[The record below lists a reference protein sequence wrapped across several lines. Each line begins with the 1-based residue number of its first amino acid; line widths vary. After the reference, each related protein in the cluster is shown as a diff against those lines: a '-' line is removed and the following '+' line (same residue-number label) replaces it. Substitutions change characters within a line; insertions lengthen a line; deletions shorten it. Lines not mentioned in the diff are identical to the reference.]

1 MNKRTD
7 STQKEE
13 KHTTTTANQE
23 QISHQLIV
31 GSIKEQSDNMIALS
45 SSTLLEINI
54 DLEDMVLIQ
63 RGDCRTIGII
73 VQDEKYPHGHV
84 RINRTTRYNLNVHF
98 NDIINMQLCE
108 DIDDGQKTCVSPF
121 KETTQGISIDL
132 LEVYLTPYFAANYNR
147 PVHKEKSYC
156 IVGEKTV
163 IHLDG
168 ESIER
173 TEEEGLINYISY
185 QDVGGASKQLKK
197 ITGLVELSLRYAHL
211 FKTTG
216 FEPPRALLYGPRGVG
231 KRLMARG
238 IANETGANFILIDGM
253 RITSESDGEREVIL
267 SEAFEEAN
275 YVDYPGEISLK
286 QIYGTF
292 NRAMLKKFNNIKSSA
307 DLLTNAMVECFL
319 LTQEQFTVDQQPH
332 YVRGINEAIRNVQNL
347 NGEEL
352 IRFWAH
358 EVLHLFHD
366 RLIYDYERQW
376 TEKAID
382 EDELRQYIQGRLKTY
397 YEEEVGIQLV
407 IFNLVLDQ
415 VSTIDRVFRQPQ
427 GHLLLIGLS
436 GTGKATLCRFVRNKY
451 TAPGFNDDLRQLL
464 RRSGCKREKIVF
476 LLDESNVMDSS
487 FLERI
492 NTVLANSEVP
502 GLFEGDE
509 YSALLNLSSRS
520 TKHLPDQA
528 ASASSYHPNAGSV
541 TPTQSPIRSMNPSLS
556 KQHSQSST
564 VSLAPQ

>member
-1 MNKRTD
+1 
-7 STQKEE
+7 
-13 KHTTTTANQE
+13 
-23 QISHQLIV
+23 
-31 GSIKEQSDNMIALS
+31 
-45 SSTLLEINI
+45 
-54 DLEDMVLIQ
+54 MVQ
-63 RGDCRTIGII
+63 
-73 VQDEKYPHGHV
+73 
-84 RINRTTRYNLNVHF
+84 
-98 NDIINMQLCE
+98 
-108 DIDDGQKTCVSPF
+108 
-121 KETTQGISIDL
+121 
-132 LEVYLTPYFAANYNR
+132 
-147 PVHKEKSYC
+147 
-156 IVGEKTV
+156 
-163 IHLDG
+163 
-168 ESIER
+168 
-173 TEEEGLINYISY
+173 
-185 QDVGGASKQLKK
+185 
-197 ITGLVELSLRYAHL
+197 LSLRYSHL

-216 FEPPRALLYGPRGVG
+216 FEPPLALLYGPRGVG

-253 RITSESDGEREVIL
+253 QIMSESDGEAEVIL

-275 YVDYPGEISLK
+275 YVDYPGKIFLK

-307 DLLTNAMVECFL
+307 DSLTNAMVEFFL

-358 EVLHLFHD
+358 EALHLFHD

-382 EDELRQYIQGRLKTY
+382 EDDLRQYIQGRLKTY

-415 VSTIDRVFRQPQ
+415 VLKIDRVFRQPQ

-436 GTGKATLCRFVRNKY
+436 
-451 TAPGFNDDLRQLL
+451 APDFNDDLRQLL
-464 RRSGCKREKIVF
+464 RRSGCKGEKTVF
-476 LLDESNVMDSS
+476 LLDESDVMDSS
-487 FLERI
+487 FLERM
-492 NTVLANSEVP
+492 NTLLATGEVP

-509 YSALLNLSSRS
+509 YLASLNLCKEVAQRQALMLDSNDELYKIVSFLYRMVQDHVQQ
-520 TKHLPDQA
+520 KHLPDQA

-541 TPTQSPIRSMNPSLS
+541 TPTQSPIRSMNPPLS

-564 VSLAPQ
+564 VSLTPINSQENVIFLNI

>member
-1 MNKRTD
+1 MNERTD

-13 KHTTTTANQE
+13 KHTITTANQE
-23 QISHQLIV
+23 QISHPFIV
-31 GSIKEQSDNMIALS
+31 DCIKEQSDQLVALS

-132 LEVYLTPYFAANYNR
+132 LEVYLTPYFAANYSR

-156 IVGEKTV
+156 IVGEKTI

-168 ESIER
+168 ESIDR
-173 TEEEGLINYISY
+173 TEGEGLIDYINYQNI
-185 QDVGGASKQLKK
+185 GGARKELRQ
-197 ITGLVELSLRYAHL
+197 ITGMVQLSLRYSHL

-216 FEPPRALLYGPRGVG
+216 FEPPLALLYGPRGVG

-253 RITSESDGEREVIL
+253 QIMSESDGEAEVIL

-275 YVDYPGEISLK
+275 YVDYPGKIFLK

-332 YVRGINEAIRNVQNL
+332 YV
-347 NGEEL
+347 
-352 IRFWAH
+352 
-358 EVLHLFHD
+358 
-366 RLIYDYERQW
+366 Y
-376 TEKAID
+376 
-382 EDELRQYIQGRLKTY
+382 
-397 YEEEVGIQLV
+397 
-407 IFNLVLDQ
+407 
-415 VSTIDRVFRQPQ
+415 
-427 GHLLLIGLS
+427 
-436 GTGKATLCRFVRNKY
+436 
-451 TAPGFNDDLRQLL
+451 
-464 RRSGCKREKIVF
+464 
-476 LLDESNVMDSS
+476 
-487 FLERI
+487 
-492 NTVLANSEVP
+492 
-502 GLFEGDE
+502 
-509 YSALLNLSSRS
+509 SSREM
-520 TKHLPDQA
+520 T
-528 ASASSYHPNAGSV
+528 
-541 TPTQSPIRSMNPSLS
+541 R
-556 KQHSQSST
+556 
-564 VSLAPQ
+564 